1 MPSTS
6 KMSNDEKSKVKGVLA
21 SGSKILM
28 ATVARIYYAYPDPSK
43 WSYSGEQ
50 GGLAFVKD
58 KQTNSLYFRLVDLQ
72 GTRGVVWEHEL
83 YEGFSLNDDRPFFHS
98 FAGDVSIIICVISTL
113 LIKIHPVVTGLYD
126 RACLHRR
133 K

>member
-1 MPSTS
+1 
-6 KMSNDEKSKVKGVLA
+6 
-21 SGSKILM
+21 M
-28 ATVARIYYAYPDPSK
+28 ATVARIYYAHPDPNK

-98 FAGDVSIIICVISTL
+98 FAGDVRTISSINSLVLMIFT
-113 LIKIHPVVTGLYD
+113 PF
-126 RACLHRR
+126 
-133 K
+133 

>member
-1 MPSTS
+1 MPATS
-6 KMSNDEKSKVKGVLA
+6 KMNNDEKSKVKGVLA

-58 KQTNSLYFRLVDLQ
+58 KQTSSLYFRLVDLQ

-83 YEGFSLNDDRPFFHS
+83 YDGFNLNDDRPFFHS
-98 FAGDVSIIICVISTL
+98 FAGDVRIILGTQSRCVSNIYFS
-113 LIKIHPVVTGLYD
+113 VTGLHD
-126 RACLHRR
+126 RPCIHR
-133 K
+133 